1 METIYPDV
9 DPKPAPI
16 IPPSEY
22 EWEEE
27 EDYE

>member
-1 METIYPDV
+1 MGIIPNV
-9 DPKPAPI
+9 DPKPSPI

-22 EWEEE
+22 EWEED

>member
-1 METIYPDV
+1 METIDPII

-22 EWEEE
+22 EWDE